1 MSGGRET
8 VGPFGCRSDI
18 DKDNARLWL
27 NCLRDALLFLTYTIP
42 TRRTTCALQRVKI
55 EAGTNELFAE
65 YPIRSSDLD
74 SASCTGHA
82 PGASSAPI
90 EWSQDSHSQTNCRKT
105 SWAFQAKCC
114 PSYLVPSGGLETF
127 PCQDGKKTTY
137 KTISAFPESAAFERT
152 SWHRHQPQDEIQPA
166 YHTSQKIP
174 SPLNHCLLR

>member
-55 EAGTNELFAE
+55 EPGTNELFAE

-90 EWSQDSHSQTNCRKT
+90 EWSQDSHSQTNCR
-105 SWAFQAKCC
+105 
-114 PSYLVPSGGLETF
+114 
-127 PCQDGKKTTY
+127 
-137 KTISAFPESAAFERT
+137 
-152 SWHRHQPQDEIQPA
+152 
-166 YHTSQKIP
+166 
-174 SPLNHCLLR
+174 